1 MFRSPCLFP
10 RMQPRCLNLNRGKDG
25 NGAAFFSCALCASEK
40 SSQNR
45 LTALWA
51 VGRFLPRWASSPAWQ
66 RRLDVIKV
74 YTLSAVGES
83 VWNGLCC
90 CQKHGLLLCISI
102 LHGKSQR
109 STRNTDDH
117 SCIFIFWCHLLRLQR
132 FSRCC
137 FFFFPPRFF
146 FFSQSELKG
155 EEGSSLTKRSSLC
168 QRPDIF
174 VMYDK
179 APLRNMI
186 ALVKRTNYS
195 PLTTFQTHFY
205 WSIQPNKTLLHWQKG
220 MPSFLHIFS
229 KPRVYMIP
237 VITPLWHLNFIEQDF
252 KICRQYIKG
261 IYSFQM
267 GGESPI
273 SRVLRGADWHILPIF
288 WGKKSVKISLYIP
301 FTLIWQ

>member
-1 MFRSPCLFP
+1 MKRIITASLYQKGWIVLQTEYHSGWIFSVVGCLGARVCFL

-25 NGAAFFSCALCASEK
+25 NGAAFFFCALCASEK

-109 STRNTDDH
+109 RTRNTDDH

-137 FFFFPPRFF
+137 WGF
-146 FFSQSELKG
+146 FFS
-155 EEGSSLTKRSSLC
+155 SLV
-168 QRPDIF
+168 F
-174 VMYDK
+174 
-179 APLRNMI
+179 
-186 ALVKRTNYS
+186 
-195 PLTTFQTHFY
+195 F
-205 WSIQPNKTLLHWQKG
+205 
-220 MPSFLHIFS
+220 
-229 KPRVYMIP
+229 P
-237 VITPLWHLNFIEQDF
+237 VIA
-252 KICRQYIKG
+252 KG
-261 IYSFQM
+261 W
-267 GGESPI
+267 GG
-273 SRVLRGADWHILPIF
+273 LIF
-288 WGKKSVKISLYIP
+288 N
-301 FTLIWQ
+301 